1 MRSGMLDQLWTS
13 IADAGRELVRTR
25 LYGRRRPPIRDLCR
39 DLLSTKGEA
48 SGAALA
54 RELVEAYRA
63 MSEPER
69 LAFFSHAGRGLR
81 CRPGA
86 DPGRRRGLPRPAH
99 ARPRSRR
106 CAAPARRRA
115 TSCSGG

>member
-13 IADAGRELVRTR
+13 IADAGRDLVRGR
-25 LYGRRRPPIRDLCR
+25 LGGRRRVSIQNLCR

-54 RELVEAYRA
+54 RELVESYRT
-63 MSEPER
+63 MTEPER
-69 LAFFSHAGRGLR
+69 LAFSSCSPRTTAPM
-81 CRPGA
+81 PGA
-86 DPGRRRGLPRPAH
+86 SWLRWRPIAATP
-99 ARPRSRR
+99 ARPRCRR

-115 TSCSGG
+115 TSCSGA